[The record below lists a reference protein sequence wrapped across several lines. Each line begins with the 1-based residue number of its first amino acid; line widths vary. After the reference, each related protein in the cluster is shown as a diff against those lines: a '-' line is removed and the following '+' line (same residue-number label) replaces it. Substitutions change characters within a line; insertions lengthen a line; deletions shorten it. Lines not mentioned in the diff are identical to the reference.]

1 MHGDFHAEKIDDD
14 LVGGVS
20 PLSGYISKVR
30 QEEKNVLYAIAG
42 DMVSFAKWYLR
53 CNTPE
58 EPAIFSF
65 LINSNQKQEKS
76 ALERL
81 KSSQELDK
89 TDEIS
94 MALWYSVLQVVL
106 YPLLGLI
113 MRGICYG
120 SFLQEVVQI
129 ID

>member
-1 MHGDFHAEKIDDD
+1 MVIICSLALRLLALIFD
-14 LVGGVS
+14 L
-20 PLSGYISKVR
+20 
-30 QEEKNVLYAIAG
+30 
-42 DMVSFAKWYLR
+42 
-53 CNTPE
+53 
-58 EPAIFSF
+58 IFSS
-65 LINSNQKQEKS
+65 LINSIQEQENS
-76 ALERL
+76 VLGRL
-81 KSSQELDK
+81 KNSQELDK

>member
-1 MHGDFHAEKIDDD
+1 MNSSLLSFC
-14 LVGGVS
+14 VS
-20 PLSGYISKVR
+20 DAQL
-30 QEEKNVLYAIAG
+30 IAG
-42 DMVSFAKWYLR
+42 STGDVKGDWGASPTSTRGVCLDTDTARTVTLVLNFALV
-53 CNTPE
+53 
-58 EPAIFSF
+58 FSS
-65 LINSNQKQEKS
+65 LINSIQKQENS
-76 ALERL
+76 VLGRL
-81 KSSQELDK
+81 KNSQELDK

-94 MALWYSVLQVVL
+94 MTLWYSVLQVVL

>member
-1 MHGDFHAEKIDDD
+1 MNS
-14 LVGGVS
+14 LL
-20 PLSGYISKVR
+20 LSFCVNDA
-30 QEEKNVLYAIAG
+30 QLIAG
-42 DMVSFAKWYLR
+42 STGDVKRDWGASPTSTRSVCLDTDTARTVTFALIFDL
-53 CNTPE
+53 
-58 EPAIFSF
+58 IFSS
-65 LINSNQKQEKS
+65 LINSTQKQGNS
-76 ALERL
+76 ASGRL

-94 MALWYSVLQVVL
+94 MTLWYSVLQVVL

>member
-1 MHGDFHAEKIDDD
+1 MKGDWGASPTSTRSVCLDTDTARTVTLGLD
-14 LVGGVS
+14 L
-20 PLSGYISKVR
+20 
-30 QEEKNVLYAIAG
+30 A
-42 DMVSFAKWYLR
+42 FF
-53 CNTPE
+53 
-58 EPAIFSF
+58 FSS
-65 LINSNQKQEKS
+65 LINSIQKQENS
-76 ALERL
+76 ALGRL
-81 KSSQELDK
+81 KNSQELDK

>member
-1 MHGDFHAEKIDDD
+1 MNS
-14 LVGGVS
+14 LL
-20 PLSGYISKVR
+20 LSFCVNDA
-30 QEEKNVLYAIAG
+30 QLIAG
-42 DMVSFAKWYLR
+42 STGDVKGDWGASPTSTRSVCLDTDTARTVTFAS
-53 CNTPE
+53 NF
-58 EPAIFSF
+58 AFIFSS
-65 LINSNQKQEKS
+65 LINSIQKQEKS
-76 ALERL
+76 ALGRL

-94 MALWYSVLQVVL
+94 MTLWYSVLQVVL

>member
-1 MHGDFHAEKIDDD
+1 MMRAGN
-14 LVGGVS
+14 VG
-20 PLSGYISKVR
+20 
-30 QEEKNVLYAIAG
+30 
-42 DMVSFAKWYLR
+42 
-53 CNTPE
+53 
-58 EPAIFSF
+58 IFSS
-65 LINSNQKQEKS
+65 LINSIQEQENS
-76 ALERL
+76 VLGRL
-81 KSSQELDK
+81 KNSQELDK

-94 MALWYSVLQVVL
+94 MTLWYSVLQVVL

>member
-1 MHGDFHAEKIDDD
+1 MRRELIP
-14 LVGGVS
+14 
-20 PLSGYISKVR
+20 PLFCVNDA
-30 QEEKNVLYAIAG
+30 QLIAG
-42 DMVSFAKWYLR
+42 STGDVKRDWGASPTSTRSVCLDTDTARTVTLALNYDL
-53 CNTPE
+53 
-58 EPAIFSF
+58 IFSS
-65 LINSNQKQEKS
+65 LINSIQKQGNS

-94 MALWYSVLQVVL
+94 MTLWYSVLQVVL

>member
-1 MHGDFHAEKIDDD
+1 MCLKTLSSSPVPPVMSKGIGA
-14 LVGGVS
+14 LPQRARGGICLDTDTARTV
-20 PLSGYISKVR
+20 
-30 QEEKNVLYAIAG
+30 
-42 DMVSFAKWYLR
+42 
-53 CNTPE
+53 TP
-58 EPAIFSF
+58 AMNFDVIFSS
-65 LINSNQKQEKS
+65 LINSIQKQEKS
-76 ALERL
+76 ELGRL

-94 MALWYSVLQVVL
+94 MSLWYSVLRVVL

-129 ID
+129 VD

>member
-1 MHGDFHAEKIDDD
+1 MNSFLLSFCVNDAQLIAGSTGDVKGDWGASPTSTRSVCLDTDTARTVTFALNFD
-14 LVGGVS
+14 LV
-20 PLSGYISKVR
+20 
-30 QEEKNVLYAIAG
+30 
-42 DMVSFAKWYLR
+42 
-53 CNTPE
+53 
-58 EPAIFSF
+58 FSS
-65 LINSNQKQEKS
+65 LINSIQKQGNS
-76 ALERL
+76 ALGRL

-94 MALWYSVLQVVL
+94 MTLWYSVLQVVL

-129 ID
+129 VD